1 MDFNWSN
8 RQFELPVGL
17 STLAVEESFDDPFVV
32 RLLPDS
38 GPYSGQAR
46 FFNLGK
52 SATGTGVF
60 SVYRTNGKQVRVL
73 SSREFEPEDLFFYQR
88 RQNQLLATKD

>member
-1 MDFNWSN
+1 MEFDWAN
-8 RQFELPVGL
+8 RQFELEGNL
-17 STLAVEESFDDPFVV
+17 TTLTIEESFEDPFVV

-46 FFNLGK
+46 FFSLGK
-52 SATGTGVF
+52 SSNGTGVF

-73 SSREFEPEDLFFYQR
+73 SAREFEPEDLFFYQR
-88 RQNQLLATKD
+88 RQNQLLAAKD